1 MIQLIKLVEELNL
14 ESAKQVSPIA
24 PVAPVEPTTPKLTK
38 DQKKRLVDIVGRYNE
53 YGKVVRRDG
62 NLSDISKTIKEIS
75 SLTENYVLQE
85 CGDFVEANTAKRK
98 IQELRRYCESF
109 CKLAEDIHS
118 KEQQLEPLYEDV
130 GKILEV
136 FFEIHDVVPTATS
149 VNQSNPALKDPHS
162 IER

>member
-1 MIQLIKLVEELNL
+1 MIQLTKLVEELNL
-14 ESAKQVSPIA
+14 EAAQQ
-24 PVAPVEPTTPKLTK
+24 VAPVDTVTPKLTK

-53 YGKVVRRDG
+53 YGKVVRREGSLADM
-62 NLSDISKTIKEIS
+62 SKTIKEIAG
-75 SLTENYVLQE
+75 LTENYVLQE

-98 IQELRRYCESF
+98 IQELRKYCDSF

-130 GKILEV
+130 GKVLEV
-136 FFEIHDVVPTATS
+136 FFEIHDVVPTVAS
-149 VNQSNPALKDPHS
+149 VGQADPALKDPHT